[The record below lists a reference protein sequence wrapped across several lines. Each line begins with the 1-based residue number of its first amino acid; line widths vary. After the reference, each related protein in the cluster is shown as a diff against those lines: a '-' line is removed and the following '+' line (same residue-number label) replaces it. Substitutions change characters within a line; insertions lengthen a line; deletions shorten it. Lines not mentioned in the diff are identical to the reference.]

1 MKHLIPMDD
10 YGVFVGKDGRVWA
23 SSLYVAQT
31 FGKSHDKVLRD
42 IRLLDCSEQFRLANF
57 GESSYT
63 NAQNKKQPM
72 FNLSRD
78 GLSFLIMGYRG
89 AKASA
94 FKEAYIERFNQME
107 RTLFSLNK
115 AKADFPRLTESVRLA
130 HEHPKPYHFSNEC
143 DLINRVVLG
152 MSAKQFKA
160 AHNLPNDIP
169 SIRPYL
175 SPQQIDALS
184 ALEAVDVGLVLSV
197 PDFTQRKRILEWYM
211 LKSMLAAL
219 PTEPINTS
227 HR

>member
-23 SSLYVAQT
+23 NSLYVART
-31 FGKSHDKVLRD
+31 FGKNHDKVLRD
-42 IRLLDCSEQFRLANF
+42 IRSLDCSPAFRLANF

-63 NAQNKKQPM
+63 NSQNKKQPM

-107 RTLFSLNK
+107 KTLFSLNQ
-115 AKADFPRLTESVRLA
+115 AKADFPRLTESIRLA
-130 HEHPKPYHFSNEC
+130 HDHPKPYHFSNEC
-143 DLINRVVLG
+143 DMINRIVLG
-152 MSAKQFKA
+152 MSAKQFKVKN
-160 AHNLPNDIP
+160 NLPIDTS

-175 SPQQIDALS
+175 TQRQIEAIS

-197 PDFTQRKRILEWYM
+197 PDFSARKRTLEWYM
-211 LKSMLAAL
+211 KNSLLTAL
-219 PTEPINTS
+219 PVS
-227 HR
+227 HG